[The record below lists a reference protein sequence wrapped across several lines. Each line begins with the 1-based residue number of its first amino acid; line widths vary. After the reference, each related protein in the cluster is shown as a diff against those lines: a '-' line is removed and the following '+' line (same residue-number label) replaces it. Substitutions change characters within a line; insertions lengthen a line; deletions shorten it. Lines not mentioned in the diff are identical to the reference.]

1 MLAGGVGAPG
11 PVIGGTS
18 CRACPR
24 RREAGLATRIELI
37 LTARPGPRQAAC
49 ALVGFRRERTAE
61 SAEARTWPERGAARS
76 SPLRVQRKR
85 PRRSGGR
92 LSGARCI
99 FGGWPGTRPKPERM
113 ADLLQPRLD
122 LHLAP
127 SHRRQQPGV
136 DVDGRTEVRMLV
148 AGL

>member
-49 ALVGFRRERTAE
+49 ALVGFRREPTAE
-61 SAEARTWPERGAARS
+61 TPRARRRGHGLSEEPRDRGHSECRGRGLAVPEADYPGLGAFSADGPAPGQIGRASCRER
-76 SPLRVQRKR
+76 
-85 PRRSGGR
+85 
-92 LSGARCI
+92 
-99 FGGWPGTRPKPERM
+99 
-113 ADLLQPRLD
+113 
-122 LHLAP
+122 
-127 SHRRQQPGV
+127 
-136 DVDGRTEVRMLV
+136 
-148 AGL
+148 